1 MFYGRIYASE
11 KGFLREAFFVP
22 VFCGS
27 TYSVKRS
34 KFSLKLVVVNLIYD
48 DLWPEFQQASVY
60 PVGNM
65 RIYRKN

>member
-1 MFYGRIYASE
+1 MEKGISDVPLMFYGRIYASE

-48 DLWPEFQQASVY
+48 DL
-60 PVGNM
+60 
-65 RIYRKN
+65 

>member
-11 KGFLREAFFVP
+11 KGFLREAFFVL

-27 TYSVKRS
+27 TYSVKHS

-48 DLWPEFQQASVY
+48 DL
-60 PVGNM
+60 
-65 RIYRKN
+65 

>member
-22 VFCGS
+22 VFCES

-48 DLWPEFQQASVY
+48 DLWPKFQQTSVY

>member
-27 TYSVKRS
+27 AYSVKRS

-48 DLWPEFQQASVY
+48 DLWPKFQHISVY

>member
-27 TYSVKRS
+27 TYSVLSQIRS
-34 KFSLKLVVVNLIYD
+34 S
-48 DLWPEFQQASVY
+48 EFD
-60 PVGNM
+60 
-65 RIYRKN
+65 I

>member
-11 KGFLREAFFVP
+11 KGFLRDAFFVP

-48 DLWPEFQQASVY
+48 DL
-60 PVGNM
+60 
-65 RIYRKN
+65 

>member
-1 MFYGRIYASE
+1 MFYGRIYVSE

-22 VFCGS
+22 VFCES

-48 DLWPEFQQASVY
+48 DL
-60 PVGNM
+60 
-65 RIYRKN
+65 

>member
-11 KGFLREAFFVP
+11 KGFRGKPFLCP

-48 DLWPEFQQASVY
+48 DL
-60 PVGNM
+60 
-65 RIYRKN
+65 